1 MLRYRTSPEITFVSG
16 RYSEIGFRYRIIEA
30 EEE

>member
-1 MLRYRTSPEITFVSG
+1 MLRYRTSPEVIFVSG
-16 RYSEIGFRYRIIEA
+16 RYSEIGFRIRSIEA